1 MNLSDVRQT
10 LRTKRRALNPAQQR
24 VAAQDLAAIISRQGF
39 FLRAKRVALY
49 LASDGEID
57 PAPLLDIALNADK
70 PCFLPVIHPL
80 KANRLYFVEYRRG
93 DPLKKNRFGI
103 LEPLLGTSTVAP
115 VWSLDVVFLPLVGF
129 DRSGNR
135 IGMGGGFYDRTL
147 ANSTLQNRHPLLV
160 GLAHSCQQMD
170 AIEHQTWDI
179 PLQKIATDQEII
191 CAKQK

>member
-1 MNLSDVRQT
+1 MLCSITNLFYVHNY
-10 LRTKRRALNPAQQR
+10 LLN
-24 VAAQDLAAIISRQGF
+24 VSK
-39 FLRAKRVALY
+39 AKYV
-49 LASDGEID
+49 
-57 PAPLLDIALNADK
+57 N
-70 PCFLPVIHPL
+70 
-80 KANRLYFVEYRRG
+80 
-93 DPLKKNRFGI
+93 
-103 LEPLLGTSTVAP
+103 
-115 VWSLDVVFLPLVGF
+115 VVFLPLVGF

-170 AIEHQTWDI
+170 PIEHQTWDI